1 MKILKY
7 ATDFARTQSA
17 KALSK
22 LARLHDII
30 TEEVSLVDRAA
41 NQRKFLVMK
50 REGDSMD
57 KISEKAKKFLTQGLT
72 AVMERLTSVYHAA
85 KSAGDTTVKLNQPL
99 PAAIGGALTGLGSEI
114 GLLVEAAKK
123 DSPALED
130 NNGSRMETIKA
141 LATDFEIHVDVKKPV
156 LEILTGVM
164 ESCTKALASV
174 ENTQVN
180 DEAKGIPAALET
192 EVLELEKTIKGA
204 VEKYPSPK
212 AGAEPTVKSDNKG
225 AMDPAEHARVEEGLG
240 LIVDIYEEMR
250 GAISKSQSPFD
261 GMEGLRS
268 PTDSRNP
275 NAGSGHN
282 PDLGSFTNAKE
293 LFAAVPGLAGVFK
306 DHAKEL
312 LDEGLKDQKKKVSDL
327 EIAGKEKDKTLKQLQ
342 TQLTN
347 QTKVIKTMGGEIQE
361 PNGGSEP
368 EDVEVNKGE
377 ENTIWPADMADESVA
392 ALI

>member
-1 MKILKY
+1 MMILKY
-7 ATDFARTQSA
+7 ASEFARTQSA

-114 GLLVEAAKK
+114 VLLVEAAKK
-123 DSPALED
+123 DSPALDE
-130 NNGSRMETIKA
+130 NNGARMKTIKA
-141 LATDFEIHVDVKKPV
+141 LATDFEIHADVKKPV

-180 DEAKGIPAALET
+180 DDAKGIPAPLET
-192 EVLELEKTIKGA
+192 EVLELEKTIKSA
-204 VEKYPSPK
+204 VETYPSPE
-212 AGAEPTVKSDNKG
+212 AGAEPTVKNVSKG
-225 AMDPAEHARVEEGLG
+225 GMNPAEHAKVEEGLG
-240 LIVDIYEEMR
+240 LIADIFDEMR
-250 GAISKSQSPFD
+250 GAITKSQSPFD

-275 NAGSGHN
+275 NAGIGHQ
-282 PDLGSFTNAKE
+282 PDLSSFTNAKE

-306 DHAKEL
+306 DHAKEI
-312 LDEGLKDQKKKVSDL
+312 LDAGLKDQKKKVADL
-327 EIAGKEKDKTLKQLQ
+327 EKAGKEKDKTMKQLQ

-347 QTKVIKTMGGEIQE
+347 QTKVIKSMGGEIQE
-361 PNGGSEP
+361 PNGGSEI
-368 EDVEVNKGE
+368 EEVDINKNDDVL
-377 ENTIWPADMADESVA
+377 WPADMAEESVPV
-392 ALI
+392 LF